1 MLSSAIIVFREV
13 LEAALIIGI
22 VLAAT
27 RGLPRRLT
35 WVGAGVLGGVA
46 GAVMV
51 AASADVIAVA
61 ASGVGQELLNAGVL
75 LGAVLMIGW
84 HNVWMQQHGRELAAR
99 MGSLGQAVRTGE
111 RPLYALAVVVGLAV
125 LREGAEVV
133 LFLNGIVAADGSSA
147 STLLA
152 GGVLGLAAGAA
163 AGATAYLGLLRVP
176 LRHLFGVTGWLLLLL
191 AAGMAAQA
199 ASYLEQAGYLPA
211 LGRSLWNTSS
221 LLSEQ
226 SIVGQVLHTLVGYV
240 ARPDG
245 IQVLFYLLTAGL
257 MALLMFRIGRQRPV
271 ASAAA

>member
-1 MLSSAIIVFREV
+1 M
-13 LEAALIIGI
+13 
-22 VLAAT
+22 
-27 RGLPRRLT
+27 
-35 WVGAGVLGGVA
+35 
-46 GAVMV
+46 
-51 AASADVIAVA
+51 
-61 ASGVGQELLNAGVL
+61 LNAGVL

>member
-27 RGLPRRLT
+27 RGLPRRLS
-35 WVGAGVLGGVA
+35 WVSAGVLGGVA
-46 GAVMV
+46 GAVVV

-99 MGSLGQAVRTGE
+99 MGSLGHAVRAGE
-111 RPLYALAVVVGLAV
+111 RPLYALAIVVGLAV

-133 LFLNGIVAADGSSA
+133 LFLNGIVAADGGSA

-152 GGVLGLAAGAA
+152 GGVLGLAAGAL
-163 AGATAYLGLLRVP
+163 AGATAYFGLLRIP

-211 LGRSLWNTSS
+211 LGRSLWNSS
-221 LLSEQ
+221 WLLSEQ

-245 IQVLFYLLTAGL
+245 IQVLFYLLTGGL
-257 MALLMFRIGRQRPV
+257 MALLMFRIGRQRPA

>member
-51 AASADVIAVA
+51 AASADLIAVA